1 MVTFE
6 PMFSVEKFVQEK
18 NTGLLLDPIEVQLVA
33 LKLTVVRPLQ
43 DMKTV
48 LPMLVTEA
56 GMVTEARFVHPE
68 KAPLAMLVT

>member
-18 NTGLLLDPIEVQLVA
+18 NTGLLLEPIEVQLVA

-43 DMKTV
+43 DKKTEP
-48 LPMLVTEA
+48 LMLVTEA
-56 GMVTEARFVHPE
+56 GMVTEARPLQYE